1 MAFPEAQDCR
11 LRLAT
16 MQLQQGLAA
25 SEMGLTVQVARQQ
38 FWVADVSHGSKGEI
52 LAVSI

>member
-1 MAFPEAQDCR
+1 MNSRRLMVFPRPRTRR

-25 SEMGLTVQVARQQ
+25 SEMGLTAQVAQQQ
-38 FWVADVSHGSKGEI
+38 F
-52 LAVSI
+52 

>member
-1 MAFPEAQDCR
+1 MVFPEAQAS

-25 SEMGLTVQVARQQ
+25 SETGLTAQVAQQQ
-38 FWVADVSHGSKGEI
+38 F
-52 LAVSI
+52 